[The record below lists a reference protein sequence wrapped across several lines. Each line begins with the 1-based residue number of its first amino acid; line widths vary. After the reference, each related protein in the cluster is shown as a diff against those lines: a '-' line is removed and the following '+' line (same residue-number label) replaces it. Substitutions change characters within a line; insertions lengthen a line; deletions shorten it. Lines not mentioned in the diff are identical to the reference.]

1 VDDSRQISDI
11 EDIVKRSTLLYSPPE
26 IGAAIISM
34 AEELTHHYGTSYPV
48 ILCVMNG
55 GVVVTGQILPLL
67 NFPCELDYIHATRYQ
82 GEMTGERV
90 RWLVQPQVSLVG
102 RDVIILDD
110 IYDVGITLNEI
121 VAYCEERGARSVKT
135 AVLVNKKHT
144 RKAGE
149 GANFVAL
156 ECPDKF
162 LFGYGMD
169 YRGYLRNAAG
179 IFAVEEN

>member
-1 VDDSRQISDI
+1 LDDSRQISDI
-11 EDIVKRSTLLYSPPE
+11 EDIVKRSTLLHAPE
-26 IGAAIISM
+26 EIRCAIAAM
-34 AEELTHHYGTSYPV
+34 AQKLTAHYGASYPV

-55 GVVVTGQILPLL
+55 GVVITGQILPLL

-121 VAYCEERGARSVKT
+121 IAYCEERGARSVKT
-135 AVLVNKKHT
+135 AVLVNKQHN
-144 RKAGE
+144 RKAGQ
-149 GANFVAL
+149 GADFVGL